1 MSTRAYIG
9 IKNENGSVTAIFN
22 KCDGG
27 LGYLGHLLRK
37 YFKTEEQV
45 RELLG
50 FGDISSIQNMEQYNY
65 RKNLFPSFNDTE
77 WKDLNTVSSLKV
89 HLMQNGEP
97 AEELND
103 IEDVMDYMI
112 CYAYLFIPEECK
124 WYYTKGKGLKP
135 LKA

>member
-1 MSTRAYIG
+1 MTIREYIK
-9 IKNENGSVTAIFN
+9 IHTLDSFVNHYSIIVKPFSLCEKYNHYDLIEAESRIRQKVDKWI
-22 KCDGG
+22 
-27 LGYLGHLLRK
+27 YLT
-37 YFKTEEQV
+37 F
-45 RELLG
+45 
-50 FGDISSIQNMEQYNY
+50 
-65 RKNLFPSFNDTE
+65 FNDTE
-77 WKDLNTVSSLKV
+77 WKNLNTVSSLKV

-112 CYAYLFIPEECK
+112 CYAYLFIPKECK